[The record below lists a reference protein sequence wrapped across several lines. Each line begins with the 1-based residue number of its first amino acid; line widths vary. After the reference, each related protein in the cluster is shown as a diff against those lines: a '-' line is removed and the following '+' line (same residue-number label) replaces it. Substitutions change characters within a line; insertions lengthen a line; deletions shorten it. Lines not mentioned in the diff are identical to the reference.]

1 MASYVFASDYLFLWS
16 PYFWAAVIGIPAG
29 ILGIF
34 VAITED
40 VAGAFWRRKMR
51 RQRVER
57 ARETGG
63 QVAADQEVAKQHA
76 EAVAAR
82 VHTKNAIVE
91 GITGSD
97 KVDQVK
103 FKIFV
108 AVVAALVI
116 LAIVQS
122 V

>member
-1 MASYVFASDYLFLWS
+1 
-16 PYFWAAVIGIPAG
+16 
-29 ILGIF
+29 
-34 VAITED
+34 
-40 VAGAFWRRKMR
+40 MR

-63 QVAADQEVAKQHA
+63 QIAADQEVAKQLA
-76 EAVAAR
+76 EAAAAR
-82 VHTKNAIVE
+82 AHTKNAIVE

-108 AVVAALVI
+108 AIIAALVV